1 MHTHVTYGEMESH
14 DVWSPKL
21 SQDNPPLYDSRSFR
35 KPAMAG
41 VSAHNGG
48 GATR

>member
-14 DVWSPKL
+14 DVWLPQTIAGQPSA
-21 SQDNPPLYDSRSFR
+21 YDSRSFL
-35 KPAMAG
+35 KPAMVG